1 MKFRN
6 PLILL
11 LPWCV
16 AFFSCTNQVDKELF
30 NGEIHDIDAKN
41 TIDKDVIAKHVPLE
55 GDYTGTIAVYDSL
68 LVCWEP
74 TYQDYLFNVFNVDTG
89 KEIGYFCPKGQGPD
103 EFANANF
110 IYQFLRRNNDVVALF
125 DGDWQS
131 WAFWNLTKSCQTGK
145 TVYDTIVSHR
155 SVSNLFFF
163 YLPDGDILHVIP
175 SKSATISLI
184 DESYEYLDGILK
196 EDIPSEREEIGDVM
210 INVFMNLCI
219 HQENEDFLPQDAIN
233 EVCNKL
239 IRRHPHVFGN
249 EKADS
254 ASEVLSL
261 WNSVKENVEGHKDK
275 VDSFFSHI
283 PTSLPPL
290 EASYEIQKKL
300 KKVGFDWPEVSG
312 VVAKVEE
319 ELEEV
324 NEAIAEGDENHLEM
338 ELGDLLFSV
347 VNLCRFMKIRPNVA
361 LHRCNEKVK
370 ARFQHLFDMAKER
383 GIAVDK
389 DHVKELNELWEEA
402 KKTER

>member
-175 SKSATISLI
+175 SQGAELHETTMPYCEQQHLYNDQKIRKIPIYKRESLHGEWAERPVSRFFNTWDALKPDGTKLVQAMSYLPQLNII
-184 DESYEYLDGILK
+184 DITTGRVTGYREKGGSDYSLLQKQTKKVTRYYTSVQADDRYIYAAYWGKESWEDRPGSSLPTFNLIHVFDWEGHLLYRLHTDQSFYINWLDTVRNRLYTRDWNTDEIYYLD
-196 EDIPSEREEIGDVM
+196 
-210 INVFMNLCI
+210 
-219 HQENEDFLPQDAIN
+219 
-233 EVCNKL
+233 
-239 IRRHPHVFGN
+239 
-249 EKADS
+249 
-254 ASEVLSL
+254 
-261 WNSVKENVEGHKDK
+261 
-275 VDSFFSHI
+275 
-283 PTSLPPL
+283 
-290 EASYEIQKKL
+290 
-300 KKVGFDWPEVSG
+300 
-312 VVAKVEE
+312 
-319 ELEEV
+319 
-324 NEAIAEGDENHLEM
+324 
-338 ELGDLLFSV
+338 
-347 VNLCRFMKIRPNVA
+347 
-361 LHRCNEKVK
+361 
-370 ARFQHLFDMAKER
+370 
-383 GIAVDK
+383 
-389 DHVKELNELWEEA
+389 LNEL
-402 KKTER
+402 ER